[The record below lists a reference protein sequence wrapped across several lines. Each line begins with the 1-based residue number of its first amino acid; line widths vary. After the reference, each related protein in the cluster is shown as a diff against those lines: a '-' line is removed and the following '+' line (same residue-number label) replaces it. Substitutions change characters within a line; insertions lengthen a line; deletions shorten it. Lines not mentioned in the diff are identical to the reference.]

1 MKNQIKI
8 LYYLFC
14 LVLFSTTLS
23 CQKDNYEAPSSSFKG
38 NVIDKQS
45 GRVIP
50 QQTINGGILRLFQT
64 DITANATAITSY
76 FKADGSFE
84 NNMLFD
90 GNYKVVADGPF
101 FYEDTLKVRINKSL
115 IQDISVR
122 PYLYVT
128 TELVSKTASSI
139 TVKVKTSLGEGN
151 TNQKISRVGVTAG
164 LTNSVDI
171 NFYKARELTNTESE
185 SNAAIVGT
193 EYIYELKN
201 LASKS
206 TYYIRGA
213 ARTINTGNYYNY
225 APMLT
230 IMTD

>member
-1 MKNQIKI
+1 M
-8 LYYLFC
+8 
-14 LVLFSTTLS
+14 TLS

-38 NVIDKQS
+38 AVIDKQS
-45 GRVIP
+45 GQTIP

-64 DITANATAITSY
+64 DITSNATAITSY
-76 FKADGSFE
+76 FKSDGSFE

-90 GNYKVVADGPF
+90 GNYKVVVDGPF
-101 FYEDTLKVRINKSL
+101 FYEDTLNVKINKAL
-115 IQDISVR
+115 TQDISVR

-128 TELVSKTASSI
+128 AELVSKTTNSI
-139 TVKVKTSLGEGN
+139 TIKVKTSLGQGN
-151 TNQKISRVGVTAG
+151 TNQKIARVAVVAG

-185 SNAAIVGT
+185 SNAVILGK

-230 IMTD
+230 VTTD